1 MGNDHPI
8 NIAYGADHCS
18 ELEQRTHDLDK
29 AKFYLKKSGITAAEL
44 NVAEV
49 APGMTDITLF
59 AQREAQK
66 IGLDLQIK
74 KVPNDGYWGAVWMKT
89 PLNVVTWNMR
99 PTANVMLNLAFAP
112 DAPWNDTLWKNERM
126 GKLLVES
133 RAAKDPVKRH
143 EMYCEMQRL
152 ISVGTDDMPPSG
164 MVIPAHRNYVDGKS
178 DNVEGIGRMPLGSLG
193 GYEWPEF
200 AWRTDV

>member
-1 MGNDHPI
+1 V
-8 NIAYGADHCS
+8 AYGADYCK
-18 ELEQRTHDLDK
+18 ELPQREHDLDK
-29 AKFYLKKSGITAAEL
+29 AKFYLKKSGITAAEV

-49 APGMTDITLF
+49 APGLTDIVLL

-89 PLNVVTWNMR
+89 PINVVTWNMR
-99 PTANVMLNLAFAP
+99 PTANVMMS
-112 DAPWNDTLWKNERM
+112 ERM

-133 RAAKDPVKRH
+133 RGVKDPVKRH

-152 ISVGTDDMPPSG
+152 ISVGTDDFPPSG
-164 MVIPAHRNYVDGKS
+164 MVIPAHRNYVDAKS
-178 DNVEGIGRMPLGSLG
+178 DKIEGIGRMPLGALG

-200 AWRTDV
+200 AWRNDV